1 MLIFAYHQK
10 SQLAKVGLSQKI
22 TLLLQC
28 AITQEQS
35 LAIVA
40 RTGDATQGTI
50 IGSAEFKLT
59 TDQDNIIYKI
69 PPLLNHPISD
79 NKSYFYT
86 YQIDLSCIFSQ
97 EDQKSL
103 FSSLFFE
110 PNTFVG

>member
-1 MLIFAYHQK
+1 M
-10 SQLAKVGLSQKI
+10 
-22 TLLLQC
+22 
-28 AITQEQS
+28 
-35 LAIVA
+35 A

-69 PPLLNHPISD
+69 TPLLNHPISD

-97 EDQKSL
+97 EDQKISIFISISL
-103 FSSLFFE
+103 SLI
-110 PNTFVG
+110 PCWLI